1 MSAPLICLILLITA
15 TPAFAI
21 SNQALGRDISLT
33 AAAIILL
40 LVARETPEK
49 LSFVL
54 QRLKVFWLAA
64 AVPLAWLAFQ
74 LLPLPEGSLTNSLWS
89 AASTALAEHWT
100 SGHVTIDIDA
110 TFRSMISYLGVLA
123 LTIAAAVIGRDRA
136 HAKDLLT
143 ALSVGSTLTAI
154 LLLIARS
161 NPNIGLP
168 TPDSTGGNAMT
179 AITAMAIIANGC
191 ILVMTTGQTDA
202 GWSFDRLGFT
212 AFAAFGIAISFVALK
227 AAGCFALSAAALAGI
242 AVQGFVV
249 LVRRLKLRSWQAFSL
264 FLVLAALATSVVA
277 ARNPSLIDFADRAR
291 PEDLA
296 DVQRAL
302 SEAPWPGSG
311 AGTFGYVMQM
321 YRSFGLP
328 PMLIAPS
335 TVIAVSAEWGRAAL
349 WLMTASVTLLCLAL
363 FWATLR
369 RSRDTHFPLFAAT
382 VLLVTLCQAF
392 LDPSLRS
399 SVVQTT
405 IAIAI
410 GLGLS
415 QKVGE
420 GRRSGADRS

>member
-1 MSAPLICLILLITA
+1 LILLITA
-15 TPAFAI
+15 MPAFAI

-33 AAAIILL
+33 AAAIILV
-40 LVARETPEK
+40 LVAREAPEK

-54 QRLKVFWLAA
+54 QRLKLFWLAA
-64 AVPLAWLAFQ
+64 ALPLAWLAFQ
-74 LLPLPEGSLTNSLWS
+74 LLPLPEGSLTNPLWS
-89 AASTALAEHWT
+89 AAPPALAGHWT
-100 SGHVTIDIDA
+100 SGHITIDIDA

-123 LTIAAAVIGRDRA
+123 LTIAAAVIGRDRS

-161 NPNIGLP
+161 SPNIGLP
-168 TPDSTGGNAMT
+168 APDSTGGSAMT
-179 AITAMAIIANGC
+179 AMTAMAIVANGA
-191 ILVMTTGQTDA
+191 ILVMTAAQSDT

-212 AFAAFGIAISFVALK
+212 AFAAFGIAISFVALEV
-227 AAGCFALSAAALAGI
+227 AESFALSAAALAAL
-242 AVQGFVV
+242 AVQGFFV
-249 LVRRLKLRSWQAFSL
+249 LVRRLKFRSWQAFSL
-264 FLVLAALATSVVA
+264 ALVLAALAISVVA
-277 ARNPSLIDFADRAR
+277 ARNPSLIDLADRAR
-291 PEDLA
+291 PEDFA

-311 AGTFGYVMQM
+311 VGTFGYAMQM

-335 TVIAVSAEWGRAAL
+335 TAIAVSVEWGRAAS
-349 WLMTASVTLLCLAL
+349 WLMIASVTLLCFAL

-369 RSRDTHFPLFAAT
+369 RSRDTYFPLFAAT
-382 VLLVTLCQAF
+382 VLLVTLWEAF

-410 GLGLS
+410 GVGLS
-415 QKVGE
+415 QKVSE
-420 GRRSGADRS
+420 GRRSGRD